1 MKTFRYVSGLPEK
14 IKLEKFEVDG
24 KRTYILPS
32 GKHVPS
38 ITTVLGHF
46 KKASIAKWRSRVGT
60 EEANRVSS
68 KAAGRGTRYHNMI
81 ERYLE
86 NQPPEKVITENTM
99 PDLREMF
106 KVVQPTI
113 DRIDNIHY
121 VECPLFSEK
130 LGIAGRCDLI
140 AEFDEKLSI
149 IDHKTSIKEKKEDW
163 VLDYFE
169 QKTAYSMMYE
179 EWTGIKIE
187 QIVTIIV
194 CDDLPVPQIFVR
206 NPEHYKEGLLNK
218 ISQYNEAQRKVA

>member
-1 MKTFRYVSGLPEK
+1 MKTFRYVPGLPEK

-46 KKASIAKWRSRVGT
+46 KKKNIAQWRAKVGN
-60 EEANRVSS
+60 EEANRISS

-86 NQPPEKVITENTM
+86 NQPPEKVITESTM
-99 PDLREMF
+99 PDLKEMF
-106 KVVQPTI
+106 KIVLPTL

-121 VECPLFSEK
+121 IECPMFSES
-130 LGIAGRCDLI
+130 LGVAGRCDLI
-140 AEFDEKLSI
+140 AEFDGKLSI
-149 IDHKTSIKEKKEDW
+149 IDHKTSTKEKREDW
-163 VLDYFE
+163 VIDYFE
-169 QKTAYSMMYE
+169 QKTAYAIMYE
-179 EWTGIKIE
+179 EWLGQKIE

-194 CDDLPVPQIFVR
+194 CDDLNIPQIFVR
-206 NPEHYKEGLLNK
+206 NPEHYKESLMNK
-218 ISQYNEAQRKVA
+218 IAEYKQVYKEVA